1 MCQDH
6 KPVGNPS
13 HFEGTEQEKS
23 TAHAVDGTFAQYTQG
38 MKFFDPHVHMT
49 SRTTDDYQALAD
61 AGVVALIEPAFW
73 LGQPRT
79 GLASFKDY
87 FASLVGWERFR
98 SSQFGIKHYCTI
110 GLNSREANHEAL
122 AEQVMEIL
130 PLFLQKE
137 GVVGVGEIG
146 FDDQTAAEEKYY
158 RAQLELA
165 KEMNCPFR
173 FTHPTVIRKKERNVV
188 WPLH

>member
-1 MCQDH
+1 MCTNPHQQDL
-6 KPVGNPS
+6 NPS
-13 HFEGTEQEKS
+13 HFEGSEEEKI
-23 TAHAVDGTFAQYTQG
+23 TASEVEHGFLPHIQG
-38 MKFFDPHVHMT
+38 MKFFDPHMHMS

-79 GLASFKDY
+79 GLASFQDY

-110 GLNSREANHEAL
+110 GLNSREANNEAL

-137 GVVGVGEIG
+137 GGPWGEVFTDKIEA
-146 FDDQTAAEEKYY
+146 TKV
-158 RAQLELA
+158 R
-165 KEMNCPFR
+165 NPFED
-173 FTHPTVIRKKERNVV
+173 IKNVDSAIQATLIV
-188 WPLH
+188 RQQGR